1 MKPTIKDIA
10 QRAHVSTATV
20 SRVLSKKAKSYR
32 PETAAKIEAIAKE
45 LGYKKNLAAAELA
58 ANSSMLIAVI
68 LNNTQTNFSNDIIA
82 AIQAETDKAGYQ
94 MFILYAGNHNAR
106 LLNQAISVALERH
119 VAGILLVA
127 TSLDDQAA
135 RTLQESNTPCRLVSV
150 YDETDSRYIGFKFTS
165 SNNEEI
171 GYSAANYLIERG
183 HSRIGLAGIDRSS
196 TGKQRLQGYQRAM
209 TEHGLIPHMGWVEY
223 GDYSFGPQQNM
234 LKTLMNKNLDAII
247 TASDMVAVGMIR
259 EAHLLGLDIPK
270 DLSFISIDG
279 TFLCDITIPTITS
292 VTQDFYQM
300 GLIAV
305 RSLLN
310 DDDSQFIPIHIT
322 PRNSVRLL
330 GVNYSAINDRA
341 SGNTK

>member
-32 PETAAKIEAIAKE
+32 PETAAKIEAIAKD

-58 ANSSMLIAVI
+58 ANSSMFIAVI

-94 MFILYAGNHNAR
+94 MFILYAGNHDAR

-127 TSLDDQAA
+127 TSLDEQAA
-135 RTLQESNTPCRLVSV
+135 RTLRESSTPCRLVSV
-150 YDETDSRYIGFKFTS
+150 YDEADPRYTGFKFTS
-165 SNNEEI
+165 SNNEKI
-171 GYSAANYLIERG
+171 GYLATNYLIERG

-196 TGKQRLQGYQRAM
+196 TGKQRLHGYQRAM
-209 TEHGLIPHMGWVEY
+209 TEHGLILRMDWVEY

-234 LKTLMNKNLDAII
+234 LKPLMNKDLDAII

-259 EAHLLGLDIPK
+259 EAHLLGLNIPK

-310 DDDSQFIPIHIT
+310 DDDSQFIPVHIT
-322 PRNSVRLL
+322 PRNSVWLL
-330 GVNYSAINDRA
+330 SKKSFER
-341 SGNTK
+341 